1 MPPTISTRAGLPRAL
16 TPTLT
21 LSLLAVTL
29 ALPAGALAEEQTSPA
44 PPGPFTLPF
53 APPPELCT
61 LPPRDIADYEA
72 VMGTPQPTD
81 LPSVEITAGAPADAA
96 TVEGVTATM
105 VQIFACLNAGD
116 YLRLAGAY
124 TDEGFLEDNG
134 SNGLTQEVID
144 FIKQPPTPVA
154 EADRDVLYGVY
165 AVQVL
170 ADGRV
175 AAIMQ
180 RGIEGRGGVNLML
193 FRQVNDRW
201 LVDLWLDEPFVILP
215 DFSFQPG
222 AEEATPAT

>member
-1 MPPTISTRAGLPRAL
+1 MSRTHLMATRR
-16 TPTLT
+16 
-21 LSLLAVTL
+21 LAVL
-29 ALPAGALAEEQTSPA
+29 AGALMLAATCVITPGAIAQDEETSPA

-81 LPSVEITAGAPADAA
+81 LPAVEVTAGAPADAA

-116 YLRLAGAY
+116 YLRLAGVY
-124 TDEGFLEDNG
+124 TDAGFLEDNG

-144 FIKQPPTPVA
+144 FIKLPPTPVA

-193 FRQVNDRW
+193 FKRVHDRW

-215 DFSFQPG
+215 DFSFQPEQ
-222 AEEATPAT
+222 EEATPAP

>member
-1 MPPTISTRAGLPRAL
+1 MPAFHSCLRHVRCAVAA
-16 TPTLT
+16 TLT
-21 LSLLAVTL
+21 LA
-29 ALPAGALAEEQTSPA
+29 ALIAAGPGAAALEETSPA

-61 LPPRDIADYEA
+61 VPPRDIADYQA
-72 VMGTPQPTD
+72 VVGTPQATD
-81 LPSVEITAGAPADAA
+81 LPSIQITAGAPADAA

-116 YLRLAGAY
+116 YLRLAGVY
-124 TDEGFLEDNG
+124 TDAGFFEDNG
-134 SNGLTQEVID
+134 SNGLTQENID
-144 FIKQPPTPVA
+144 FIAQPPVPVA

-180 RGIEGRGGVNLML
+180 RGVEGRGGVNLML
-193 FRQVNDRW
+193 FQKVNDRW

-215 DFSFQPG
+215 DFSFDPTQ
-222 AEEATPAT
+222 AATPTP

>member
-1 MPPTISTRAGLPRAL
+1 MPSPHLMATRR
-16 TPTLT
+16 
-21 LSLLAVTL
+21 LAVL
-29 ALPAGALAEEQTSPA
+29 ASALMLAATCVITPGARAQDENTSPA

-116 YLRLAGAY
+116 YLRLAGVY
-124 TDEGFLEDNG
+124 TDPGFLEDNG

-144 FIKQPPTPVA
+144 FIKLPPTPVA
-154 EADRDVLYGVY
+154 KADRDVLYGVY

-193 FRQVNDRW
+193 FKRVHDRW

-215 DFSFQPG
+215 DFSFQPEQ
-222 AEEATPAT
+222 EEATPAP

>member
-1 MPPTISTRAGLPRAL
+1 MSRTHLMATRR
-16 TPTLT
+16 
-21 LSLLAVTL
+21 LAVL
-29 ALPAGALAEEQTSPA
+29 AGALMLAATCVITPGAIAQDEKTSPA

-81 LPSVEITAGAPADAA
+81 LPAVEVTAGAPADAA

-116 YLRLAGAY
+116 YLRLAGVY
-124 TDEGFLEDNG
+124 TDAGFLEDNG

-144 FIKQPPTPVA
+144 FIKLPPTPVA

-193 FRQVNDRW
+193 FKQVNDRW

-215 DFSFQPG
+215 DFSFQP
-222 AEEATPAT
+222 ETEATPAP